1 MRGVLY
7 RTEADGET
15 PLEKPEL
22 KVSATKHNRVAYYKD
37 ETVKNE
43 AFENGEL
50 KEGMIIMT
58 AEDDLSTISSVPV
71 ATIITS
77 VSDKAPSGYL
87 LCDGNQYSQTTY
99 PALYLA
105 IGNKYNKEDTSEGY
119 FCVPDLRELV
129 LVGTGENDTQ
139 EIENHDVFE
148 LGEFKDDRIQNI
160 TGNISRSTTSAN
172 DQFLTDAPVT
182 EQGALYIP
190 SYSNMSAIGNT
201 NSGNYPNGIAFDASR
216 SARAGTTTRTK
227 QFGVNYFIKATSGE
241 LNEDDGVVV
250 NKIMSNIYPDFSKAD
265 PFIRIVDN
273 GSWTAPS
280 DGWLTIHQT
289 TNVGTGN
296 NDIYINDTLVRR
308 ITWNGRAFAD
318 SSWAGAVRKG
328 DVLRFTGAISTLSFT
343 PIE

>member
-7 RTEADGET
+7 RTESDGET
-15 PLEKPEL
+15 PLAKPEL

-50 KEGMIIMT
+50 KEGMIVMT

-129 LVGTGENDTQ
+129 LVGTGQNDTQ
-139 EIENHDVFE
+139 EIEDHDVFE
-148 LGEFKDDRIQNI
+148 LGEFKDDQLQAKDDSR
-160 TGNISRSTTSAN
+160 TFRFISNSQAQGVTAEYTSINTLKISTWAN
-172 DQFLTDAPVT
+172 A
-182 EQGALYIP
+182 
-190 SYSNMSAIGNT
+190 
-201 NSGNYPNGIAFDASR
+201 GI
-216 SARAGTTTRTK
+216 RAGTTTRTK

-250 NKIMSNIYPDFSKAD
+250 QKLMDMMTMDFSKAAD
-265 PFIRIVDN
+265 PIN
-273 GSWTAPS
+273 LTPSAGWTAPS
-280 DGWLTIHQT
+280 RGYAYVSFEKRGDGSNNLQT
-289 TNVGTGN
+289 YVSLNGQQIGNFINNNSYSVG
-296 NDIYINDTLVRR
+296 YSMSTLV
-308 ITWNGRAFAD
+308 NE
-318 SSWAGAVRKG
+318 G
-328 DVLRFTGAISTLSFT
+328 DILTTTTSGSGSTTVKLTFIPT
-343 PIE
+343 KA

>member
-15 PLEKPEL
+15 PLAKPEL

-50 KEGMIIMT
+50 KEGMIVMT
-58 AEDDLSTISSVPV
+58 AEDDLSQVSSVPV

-105 IGNKYNKEDTSEGY
+105 IGNKYNKENTSEGY

-139 EIENHDVFE
+139 EIEDHDVFE
-148 LGEFKDDRIQNI
+148 LGEFKDDQLQARNDTRTFIFQNSQAQGVTAEYTSI
-160 TGNISRSTTSAN
+160 NTLKISTWA
-172 DQFLTDAPVT
+172 DA
-182 EQGALYIP
+182 
-190 SYSNMSAIGNT
+190 
-201 NSGNYPNGIAFDASR
+201 GI
-216 SARAGTTTRTK
+216 RAGTTTRTK

-250 NKIMSNIYPDFSKAD
+250 QKLREYIKGRTTYDWSKYTSTTIGPDAGSRTMTQDGLVILDYTPSTAYYSHIYLNDKVLIDITSSS
-265 PFIRIVDN
+265 
-273 GSWTAPS
+273 GGGY
-280 DGWLTIHQT
+280 DGYLCTIP
-289 TNVGTGN
+289 V
-296 NDIYINDTLVRR
+296 
-308 ITWNGRAFAD
+308 
-318 SSWAGAVRKG
+318 SKG
-328 DVLRFTGAISTLSFT
+328 DVVRWSGLSTSYLRFVPLVQQ
-343 PIE
+343 

>member
-139 EIENHDVFE
+139 EIENHDIFE
-148 LGEFKDDRIQNI
+148 LGEFKDDQLQQHTHGI
-160 TGNISRSTTSAN
+160 TYAGLDS
-172 DQFLTDAPVT
+172 
-182 EQGALYIP
+182 G
-190 SYSNMSAIGNT
+190 GNT
-201 NSGNYPNGIAFDASR
+201 IYLRGNVYNDTSPVVGS
-216 SARAGTTTRTK
+216 RAGTTTRTK

-250 NKIMSNIYPDFSKAD
+250 QKLMDMMTMDFSNVIGPINLTPSAGW
-265 PFIRIVDN
+265 I
-273 GSWTAPS
+273 APS
-280 DGWLTIHQT
+280 RGYTYVTFEKSGSGSNNLQT
-289 TNVGTGN
+289 QLKQNGIQIGN
-296 NDIYINDTLVRR
+296 FINNNAYS
-308 ITWNGRAFAD
+308 IGY
-318 SSWAGAVRKG
+318 S
-328 DVLRFTGAISTLSFT
+328 ISTLVNSGDELTITTSGSGSSTIKLTFIPT
-343 PIE
+343 KA

>member
-139 EIENHDVFE
+139 EIEDHDVFE
-148 LGEFKDDRIQNI
+148 LGEFKDDQLQNI
-160 TGNISRSTTSAN
+160 TGELCRADNASNNT
-172 DQFLTDAPVT
+172 QFLTDDANT
-182 EQGALYIP
+182 QESGALYI
-190 SYSNMSAIGNT
+190 SRTATITTIDNGNT
-201 NSGNYPNGIAFDASR
+201 QANSVSGIAFDASR

-250 NKIMSNIYPDFSKAD
+250 NKIMSNIYPDFSKLTQAV
-265 PFIRIVDN
+265 FTN
-273 GSWTAPS
+273 GQWTAPVDCFVMS
-280 DGWLTIHQT
+280 GLDGSGTFSVDDSQIFSTTTATLAFQGNLKAGSTIRC
-289 TNVGTGN
+289 NSPFRPSW
-296 NDIYINDTLVRR
+296 YIPLN
-308 ITWNGRAFAD
+308 
-318 SSWAGAVRKG
+318 
-328 DVLRFTGAISTLSFT
+328 
-343 PIE
+343 

>member
-7 RTEADGET
+7 RTESDGET
-15 PLEKPEL
+15 PLAKPEL

-37 ETVKNE
+37 ELVKNE

-50 KEGMIIMT
+50 KEGMIVMT

-139 EIENHDVFE
+139 EIADHDVFE
-148 LGEFKDDRIQNI
+148 LGEFKDDQLQDSQAIVYNG
-160 TGNISRSTTSAN
+160 TGGEKNLHYESDNRSGLAGR
-172 DQFLTDAPVT
+172 P
-182 EQGALYIP
+182 EQP
-190 SYSNMSAIGNT
+190 SYT
-201 NSGNYPNGIAFDASR
+201 WPLHFSG
-216 SARAGTTTRTK
+216 RAGTTTRTK

-241 LNEDDGVVV
+241 LNEDDGVIVQ
-250 NKIMSNIYPDFSKAD
+250 KLMDE
-265 PFIRIVDN
+265 IRESTALDYESAVIEN
-273 GSWTAPS
+273 WPTNETWTATKRGMVMFTCDLTNWDVAVNYVKK
-280 DGWLTIHQT
+280 DGTTIMIGGIRLTTISFAR
-289 TNVGTGN
+289 GTITFLVSPG
-296 NDIYINDTLVRR
+296 DTFKLDVS
-308 ITWNGRAFAD
+308 G
-318 SSWAGAVRKG
+318 AGGPTMLNRLFVPFK
-328 DVLRFTGAISTLSFT
+328 VQ
-343 PIE
+343 

>member
-7 RTEADGET
+7 RTESDGET
-15 PLEKPEL
+15 PLAKPEL

-37 ETVKNE
+37 ELVKNE

-50 KEGMIIMT
+50 KEGMIVMT

-148 LGEFKDDRIQNI
+148 LGEFKDDQLQEVAG
-160 TGNISRSTTSAN
+160 TFSVVA
-172 DQFLTDAPVT
+172 Q
-182 EQGALYIP
+182 
-190 SYSNMSAIGNT
+190 GNT
-201 NSGNYPNGIAFDASR
+201 NRMFAVRTTGVFSQHSYGTVDGYTGSAGAGTGAVMDFKLSNV
-216 SARAGTTTRTK
+216 ARAGTTTRTK

-241 LNEDDGVVV
+241 LNEDDGVTV
-250 NKIMSNIYPDFSKAD
+250 NNIMRNIYPDWSRTTA
-265 PFIRIVDN
+265 FITIPNN
-273 GSWTAPS
+273 GTWTAPA
-280 DGWLTIHQT
+280 DGWVTLNQY
-289 TNVGTGN
+289 GTVTSKY
-296 NDIYINDTLVRR
+296 IYINDILVA
-308 ITWNGRAFAD
+308 RADGA
-318 SSWAGAVRKG
+318 SVTNSWAGTVRKG
-328 DVLRFTGAISTLSFT
+328 DIFKFTGAQGALSFT
-343 PIE
+343 PIN